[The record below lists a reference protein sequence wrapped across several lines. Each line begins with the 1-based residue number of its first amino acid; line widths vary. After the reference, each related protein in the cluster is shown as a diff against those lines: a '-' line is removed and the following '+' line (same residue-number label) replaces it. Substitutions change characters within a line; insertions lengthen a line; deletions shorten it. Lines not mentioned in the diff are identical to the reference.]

1 MTDKVEQ
8 LFMFP
13 LAIWI
18 IWKKFC
24 PLKKKKLGCLFLL
37 MFRNSL
43 CILDMIVLLVI
54 PISNI
59 SRAMPCLFTLLL
71 AYFEQKV
78 LIFIK
83 SHISIFFLCS
93 WYFLCSVQKTLS
105 IPRLWRY
112 SSIHY
117 LVETLLFYL
126 SYLGLWFIR
135 NWLLC
140 VGEVG
145 VNVHFFPHTD
155 LQLLSNTNPKNHALS
170 SVLQ

>member
-1 MTDKVEQ
+1 MC
-8 LFMFP
+8 P

-24 PLKKKKLGCLFLL
+24 PLKKKLGYLFLL
-37 MFRNSL
+37 MHRNSL
-43 CILDMIVLLVI
+43 CILDMSVLLVI

-59 SRAMPCLFTLLL
+59 SHAMPCLFTLLL

-112 SSIHY
+112 SSIY
-117 LVETLLFYL
+117 YFVETLLFYL
-126 SYLGLWFIR
+126 SYLSLWFIR

-140 VGEVG
+140 VGDVG
-145 VNVHFFPHTD
+145 VNVHFSPIWIYSWS
-155 LQLLSNTNPKNHALS
+155 SNTNPKNHALS
-170 SVLQ
+170 SVPLQ